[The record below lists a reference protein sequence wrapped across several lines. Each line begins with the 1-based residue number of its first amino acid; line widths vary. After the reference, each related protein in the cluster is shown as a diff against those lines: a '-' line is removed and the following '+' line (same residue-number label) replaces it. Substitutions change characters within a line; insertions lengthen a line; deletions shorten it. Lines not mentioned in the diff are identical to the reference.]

1 MKIGLLPDFSGTGLQ
16 PAPMPVFGFFA
27 FFY

>member
-16 PAPMPVFGFFA
+16 PAPIPVFEFFD